1 MKRPIDTVN
10 EGVALVLHTPFVIG
24 VIKLVWHLV
33 GLVLQR
39 KVVVTDSE

>member
-1 MKRPIDTVN
+1 MERAIDTVN
-10 EGVALVLHTPFVIG
+10 DRVALVLHTPFVIG

-39 KVVVTDSE
+39 RVVVTDSE